1 MLGLIIKDILNL
13 SSNKRIFVTLLI
25 MFTFVGFMSN
35 GLPNYLSI
43 YLPILCL
50 MLAISTFS
58 YDEYSKWDRYVL
70 ALPLSRKDIVRS
82 RYMFSL
88 VLLALSFLFNIL
100 FNLLIII
107 VFNQPLLFNSV
118 LIQPLITIMVVGM
131 IIAIVFPLIY
141 KFGAEKGRLVM
152 IFFSIVIG
160 AGGALLGN
168 LFSDQVSQTEMFDTL
183 IPFLNTYGFYILFIL
198 SSLAL
203 FGSYHLSLT
212 FYNQKEI

>member
-88 VLLALSFLFNIL
+88 VLLVLSFLFNIL

-107 VFNQPLLFNSV
+107 VFNQPLLLNSI
-118 LIQPLITIMVVGM
+118 LIQPLITIMIVGV

-203 FGSYHLSLT
+203 IGSYHLSLT

>member
-25 MFTFVGFMSN
+25 MFTFIGFMGK

-70 ALPLSRKDIVRS
+70 ALPLTRKDIVRS
-82 RYMFSL
+82 RYIFSL
-88 VLLALSFLFNIL
+88 VLLALSLVFNII

-107 VFNQPLLFNSV
+107 IYKQPLLFTSI
-118 LIQPLITIMVVGM
+118 LIQPLMTIMIVGV
-131 IIAIVFPLIY
+131 IIAITFPLIY

-168 LFSDQVSQTEMFDTL
+168 LFSNQITQTAIFDTL
-183 IPFLNTYGFYILFIL
+183 IIFLNTYGFYILFIL
-198 SSLAL
+198 SSLSL
-203 FGSYHLSLT
+203 FGFYHLSLK
-212 FYNQKEI
+212 FYYQKEI

>member
-88 VLLALSFLFNIL
+88 VLLVLSFLFNIL

-107 VFNQPLLFNSV
+107 VFNQPLLLNSI
-118 LIQPLITIMVVGM
+118 LIQPLITIMIVGV

-203 FGSYHLSLT
+203 FGSYHLSLA

>member
-13 SSNKRIFVTLLI
+13 SSNKRIFVTLFI

-58 YDEYSKWDRYVL
+58 YDESSKWDRYVL

-88 VLLALSFLFNIL
+88 VLLVLSFLFNIL

-107 VFNQPLLFNSV
+107 VFNQPLLLNSI
-118 LIQPLITIMVVGM
+118 LIQPLITIMIVGV

-203 FGSYHLSLT
+203 IGSYHLSLT

>member
-50 MLAISTFS
+50 MLAFSTFS

-88 VLLALSFLFNIL
+88 VLLVLSFLFNIL

-107 VFNQPLLFNSV
+107 VFNQPLLLNSI
-118 LIQPLITIMVVGM
+118 LIQPLITIMIVGV

-203 FGSYHLSLT
+203 FGSYHLSLA

>member
-88 VLLALSFLFNIL
+88 VLLVLSFLFNIQ

-107 VFNQPLLFNSV
+107 VFNQSLLLNS
-118 LIQPLITIMVVGM
+118 T
-131 IIAIVFPLIY
+131 
-141 KFGAEKGRLVM
+141 
-152 IFFSIVIG
+152 
-160 AGGALLGN
+160 
-168 LFSDQVSQTEMFDTL
+168 
-183 IPFLNTYGFYILFIL
+183 
-198 SSLAL
+198 
-203 FGSYHLSLT
+203 
-212 FYNQKEI
+212 

>member
-70 ALPLSRKDIVRS
+70 ALPLTRKDIVKS
-82 RYMFSL
+82 RYLFSL
-88 VLLALSFLFNIL
+88 VLLALSLVFNIL
-100 FNLLIII
+100 FNLLLIII
-107 VFNQPLLFNSV
+107 FKKPLLITSILTQPLM
-118 LIQPLITIMVVGM
+118 TIMVIAV

-141 KFGAEKGRLVM
+141 KYGAEKGRLIM

-160 AGGALLGN
+160 AGGALLGS
-168 LFSDQVSQTEMFDTL
+168 LFSDQTAQIVIFQSL
-183 IPFLNTYGFYILFIL
+183 IPLLNTYGFYVLFGF
-198 SSLAL
+198 SSIAL
-203 FGSYHLSLT
+203 LGSYHLSLK
-212 FYNQKEI
+212 FYYQKEI

>member
-88 VLLALSFLFNIL
+88 VLLVLSFLFNIL

-107 VFNQPLLFNSV
+107 VFNQPLLLNSI
-118 LIQPLITIMVVGM
+118 LIQPLITIMIVGV

>member
-1 MLGLIIKDILNL
+1 MI
-13 SSNKRIFVTLLI
+13 
-25 MFTFVGFMSN
+25 VG
-35 GLPNYLSI
+35 
-43 YLPILCL
+43 
-50 MLAISTFS
+50 
-58 YDEYSKWDRYVL
+58 V
-70 ALPLSRKDIVRS
+70 
-82 RYMFSL
+82 
-88 VLLALSFLFNIL
+88 
-100 FNLLIII
+100 
-107 VFNQPLLFNSV
+107 
-118 LIQPLITIMVVGM
+118 

-203 FGSYHLSLT
+203 IGSYHLSLT